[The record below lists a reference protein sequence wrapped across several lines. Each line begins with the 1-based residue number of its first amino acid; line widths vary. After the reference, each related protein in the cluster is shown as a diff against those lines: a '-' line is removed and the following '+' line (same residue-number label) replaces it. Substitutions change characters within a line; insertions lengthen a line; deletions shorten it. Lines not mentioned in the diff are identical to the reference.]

1 MMNVMKEYGE
11 GEVSE
16 WNEGNFKSLRLH
28 QAQDLMNRAK
38 IYPLKKFGMESD
50 SKFNYEIWIDSIIIL
65 FGEGAAKYSGEE
77 YAEVCALQSK
87 VTDMMEK
94 NPPCASKK
102 SYVNEDYH
110 KVTSVNQEHWRAL
123 KKKIEEF
130 EYKVKLYNDKHG
142 LSTRN
147 VGTKGMF

>member
-1 MMNVMKEYGE
+1 MSEMKEYKE

-38 IYPLKKFGMESD
+38 IFPLKKFGIEPD
-50 SKFNYEIWIDSIIIL
+50 SKFNYEIWFDSIIIL
-65 FGEGAAKYSGEE
+65 FGEGSAKYSEKE
-77 YAEVCALQSK
+77 YDEVCLLQEE
-87 VTDMMEK
+87 VTDIMEK
-94 NPPCASKK
+94 NPPCSLKK
-102 SYVNEDYH
+102 SYINGDYH
-110 KVTSVNQEHWRAL
+110 KVTSVNQKRWKDL

-130 EYKVKLYNDKHG
+130 EYKVKSYNDKHG